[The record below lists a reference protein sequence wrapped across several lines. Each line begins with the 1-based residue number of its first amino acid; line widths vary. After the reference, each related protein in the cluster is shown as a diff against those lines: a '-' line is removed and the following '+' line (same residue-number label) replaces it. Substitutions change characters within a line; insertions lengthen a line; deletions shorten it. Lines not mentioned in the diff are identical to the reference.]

1 MLDPKKEDTENV
13 QNEKNAEINTKSLK
27 GFVKISL
34 TRSVI
39 DNDAATQ
46 SIFIYFAAFLLLLY
60 H

>member
-1 MLDPKKEDTENV
+1 MYKMKKML
-13 QNEKNAEINTKSLK
+13 KSLK
-27 GFVKISL
+27 GFAKISL
-34 TRSVI
+34 ARSVI

>member
-1 MLDPKKEDTENV
+1 MYKMRKMPET
-13 QNEKNAEINTKSLK
+13 NTKSLK

-34 TRSVI
+34 ARFVI